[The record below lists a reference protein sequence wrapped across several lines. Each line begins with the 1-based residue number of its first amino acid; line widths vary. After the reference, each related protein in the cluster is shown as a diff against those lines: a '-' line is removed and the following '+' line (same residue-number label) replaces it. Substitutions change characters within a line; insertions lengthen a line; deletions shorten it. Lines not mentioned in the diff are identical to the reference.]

1 MRFIFVRH
9 PQTVSNV
16 QRRLTGVGNSPYT
29 EEGVRQAEAIIKFL
43 STAAYDRI
51 YSSPIERALHIGK
64 SVSENLEAE
73 LEIVTWLQEIN
84 FGDLEGLCD
93 ADFEEKGIKIEEYRN
108 NFKNRFP
115 NGESW
120 HEFYELKKEN
130 IEEIKNEEGVCLCTS
145 HGGAIW
151 ALSNAL
157 LGSELGDFQGLFL
170 NNASIIIIDYD
181 NGIGKI
187 VKRIDID
194 DIMQGK
200 ETIFNYL
207 E

>member
-9 PQTVSNV
+9 PQTVSNLE
-16 QRRLTGVGNSPYT
+16 RRLTGIGNSPYT
-29 EEGVRQAEAIIKFL
+29 DEGVRQAEAIIKFL
-43 STAAYDRI
+43 STATYDKI

-64 SVSENLEAE
+64 SVAENLNAE
-73 LEIVTWLQEIN
+73 LSIVTWLQEIN
-84 FGDLEGLCD
+84 FGDMEGLCD
-93 ADFEEKGIKIEEYRN
+93 ADFEEKGINIDQYRK

-120 HEFYELKKEN
+120 QEFYDLKKQS
-130 IEEIKNEEGVCLCTS
+130 IEDIKNEEGVCLCTS

-157 LGSELGDFQGLFL
+157 LGTELGDFQGLFI
-170 NNASIIIIDYD
+170 NNASIIIIDHI
-181 NGIGKI
+181 NGASRI

-194 DIMQGK
+194 DIIQGR
-200 ETIFNYL
+200 ETDFNYL
-207 E
+207 D

>member
-9 PQTVSNV
+9 PQTVSNSE
-16 QRRLTGVGNSPYT
+16 RRLTGVGNSPYT

-43 STAAYDRI
+43 STAKYDKI
-51 YSSPIERALHIGK
+51 FSSPIERSLHIGK
-64 SVSENLEAE
+64 SVANNLNAD
-73 LEIVTWLQEIN
+73 LNVVAWLGEIN
-84 FGDLEGLCD
+84 FGDMEGLCD
-93 ADFEEKGIKIEEYRN
+93 ADFIERGINIDEYRN

-120 HEFYELKKEN
+120 HEFYELKKQS
-130 IEEIKNEEGVCLCTS
+130 IEEIKNEEGTCLCTS

-151 ALSNAL
+151 ALANAL
-157 LGSELGDFQGLFL
+157 LDSELGDFQGLFI
-170 NNASIIIIDYD
+170 NNASIIIIDYN
-181 NGIGKI
+181 NGSGQI

-194 DIMQGK
+194 DIVQGN
-200 ETIFNYL
+200 ESNFNHS

>member
-9 PQTVSNV
+9 PQTVSNLE
-16 QRRLTGVGNSPYT
+16 RRLTGIGNSPYT
-29 EEGVRQAEAIIKFL
+29 DEGVRQAEAIIKFL
-43 STAAYDRI
+43 STATYDKI

-64 SVSENLEAE
+64 SVAENLNAE
-73 LEIVTWLQEIN
+73 LSIVTWLQEIN
-84 FGDLEGLCD
+84 FGDMEGLCD
-93 ADFEEKGIKIEEYRN
+93 ADFEEKGINIDQYRK

-120 HEFYELKKEN
+120 QEFYDLKKQS
-130 IEEIKNEEGVCLCTS
+130 IEDIKNEEGVCLCTS

-157 LGSELGDFQGLFL
+157 LGTELGDFQGLFI
-170 NNASIIIIDYD
+170 NNASIIIIDHI
-181 NGIGKI
+181 NGASRI

-194 DIMQGK
+194 DIIQGRK
-200 ETIFNYL
+200 LIL
-207 E
+207 II

>member
-9 PQTVSNV
+9 PQTVSNLE
-16 QRRLTGVGNSPYT
+16 RRLTGVSNSPYT
-29 EEGVRQAEAIIKFL
+29 DEGARQAEAVIKFL
-43 STAAYDRI
+43 STATYDKI

-64 SVSENLEAE
+64 SVADNLNAE
-73 LEIVTWLQEIN
+73 LDVVAWLGEIN
-84 FGDLEGLCD
+84 FGDMEGLCD
-93 ADFEEKGIKIEEYRN
+93 ADFIERGINIDEYRK

-120 HEFYELKKEN
+120 HEFYKLKKEI
-130 IEEIKNEEGVCLCTS
+130 IEQMKNEEGVCLCTS

-157 LGSELGDFQGLFL
+157 LGTELGDFQGLFI
-170 NNASIIIIDYD
+170 NNASIIIIDYN
-181 NGIGKI
+181 NGTGKI
-187 VKRIDID
+187 IKRIDID

-200 ETIFNYL
+200 ETIFSYL
-207 E
+207 D